1 MYQPVFLKTENE
13 LNKVLKLQKKSRHDM
28 GVLFVSLWDPHCET
42 LIKKLKKRVIK
53 NTVKSKTVYVVESFT
68 MPHAFVI
75 FKTTKLPHLVQFK
88 KGVVESEDYLSKVYE
103 ALGL

>member
-13 LNKVLKLQKKSRHDM
+13 LNKVLKLQKKTRHDM
-28 GVLFVSLWDPHCET
+28 GVLFISLWDSQCET
-42 LIKKLKKRVIK
+42 LVKKLKNRVIK
-53 NTVKSKTVYVVESFT
+53 NTVKAKTVYVVESFT

-75 FKTTKLPHLVQFK
+75 FKTTNLPHLIQFK
-88 KGVVESEDYLSKVYE
+88 KGVVESEDYLSKIYE